1 MKLTPENIAKIEAVL
16 TDWEEGHGQRHVI
29 IDHNIRD
36 TTGLAAWLGVMRDL
50 GINTIHA
57 TGSGLTKEDNRA
69 FVQWLREK
77 RARENAE
84 RGL

>member
-16 TDWEEGHGQRHVI
+16 TDWEQGHGSRQII
-29 IDHNIRD
+29 IDYNINNLQYL
-36 TTGLAAWLGVMRDL
+36 THWLGVMRAL
-50 GINTIHA
+50 GVKFGHIQVRVLN
-57 TGSGLTKEDNRA
+57 KEDHAA
-69 FVQWLREK
+69 FTQWLREK